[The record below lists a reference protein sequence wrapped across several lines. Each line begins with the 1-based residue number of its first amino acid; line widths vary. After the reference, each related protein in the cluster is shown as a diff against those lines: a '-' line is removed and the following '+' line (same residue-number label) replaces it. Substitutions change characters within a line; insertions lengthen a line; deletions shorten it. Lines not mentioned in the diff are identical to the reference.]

1 MRTVTGALRNC
12 SSRVWNSKRESYQSA
27 NDSGGAEKCIPV
39 TAAGLLENKNQT
51 SVPDAGRRDTQE
63 KGFLN
68 PMADKEQR
76 PGRSDHAGKL
86 VPQAEKKLHE
96 AVCMLLVEL
105 CERFT
110 FFGIVCNMI
119 LFCTAKLG
127 YRSHQ
132 AAMVNMCFVGTSTL
146 TPVLVGWLAEYLVG
160 RIKLVCICMFLHF
173 LGTAL
178 LPVVSFPFEDVYV
191 DRRHVLL
198 TLPKREQ
205 KIVFYFALLT
215 ASLGIGGIRA
225 IVCPLS
231 AYSLEDCGPK
241 ELLSFFNWFHWLVN
255 LNSAVVFVSISYI
268 QQSVARNLGF
278 LIPFVSGLMAMITIH
293 MVRGEMIYKPKADSS
308 LLTTFGVIFSA
319 LKTCCVRH
327 RYLSTAVASW
337 LDHAKENHGGHY
349 SETQVEGTK
358 SLTRL
363 FPLFTFQ
370 ILYRTCIMQIPSGYY
385 LQTMNSNL
393 HFSGFVLPVAAMN
406 VISIVPLLILV
417 PILECVNSWLF
428 SSKNT
433 AHSPTIYIGSGG
445 ILCNPVQMSATYST
459 SIVGHLSA
467 ALSVMVAGFSEMHRK
482 HFPQVEQTLSQEVL
496 LVSSMSCFHL
506 APQYILLG
514 VAEALVTPS
523 CSWFPHLLHEGK
535 LERFFFF
542 LASLMMVNTLG
553 FWTIAH
559 RYNNLHE
566 DCTDEFRGNLPGE
579 KLLKHEK
586 AIKCYNAVL
595 ESSPILSPV
604 ENT

>member
-1 MRTVTGALRNC
+1 M
-12 SSRVWNSKRESYQSA
+12 
-27 NDSGGAEKCIPV
+27 
-39 TAAGLLENKNQT
+39 
-51 SVPDAGRRDTQE
+51 PDTGRRDTQE

-68 PMADKEQR
+68 HMADKEQR

-86 VPQAEKKLHE
+86 MPQAEKKLQE
-96 AVCMLLVEL
+96 AVCVLLVEL

-160 RIKLVCICMFLHF
+160 RTKLVCICMFLHF

-178 LPVVSFPFEDVYV
+178 LPVVSFPFEDVYI
-191 DRRHVLL
+191 DRRHILL

-293 MVRGEMIYKPKADSS
+293 MIRGEMIYKPKADSS

-327 RYLSTAVASW
+327 RYFSIAVASW

-433 AHSPTIYIGSGG
+433 GHSPTIYI
-445 ILCNPVQMSATYST
+445 V
-459 SIVGHLSA
+459 VGHFSA

-496 LVSSMSCFHL
+496 LVSSMPCFHL

-523 CSWFPHLLHEGK
+523 CSLLSFWLVPERMRGISMHFLALFNGAGCFMGALFVQTAHAGTQGSWFPHLLHEGK

-559 RYNNLHE
+559 RYNNMHE
-566 DCTDEFRGNLPGE
+566 DCTNEFRGNLPGE

-604 ENT
+604 EKT

>member
-1 MRTVTGALRNC
+1 M
-12 SSRVWNSKRESYQSA
+12 
-27 NDSGGAEKCIPV
+27 
-39 TAAGLLENKNQT
+39 
-51 SVPDAGRRDTQE
+51 PDADRRDVQE

-68 PMADKEQR
+68 HMADKEQLL
-76 PGRSDHAGKL
+76 PGRSNHAGKL
-86 VPQAEKKLHE
+86 PQPEKKLHE
-96 AVCMLLVEL
+96 AVCVLLLEL

-119 LFCTAKLG
+119 LFCTVKLG
-127 YRSHQ
+127 YRSYQ
-132 AAMVNMCFVGTSTL
+132 AAIVNMCFVGTSTL

-160 RIKLVCICMFLHF
+160 RTKLVCICMFLHF

-178 LPVVSFPFEDVYV
+178 LPVVSFPFEDIYI
-191 DRRHVLL
+191 DKRHVLH

-205 KIVFYFALLT
+205 KIVFCFALLT

-293 MVRGEMIYKPKADSS
+293 MVRGEMIYKPKTGKRHS
-308 LLTTFGVIFSA
+308 LLTTFGVIVSA
-319 LKTCCVRH
+319 LKACCVRY
-327 RYLSTAVASW
+327 RYFSMGVTNW
-337 LDHAKENHGGHY
+337 LDHAKENHGGQY
-349 SETQVEGTK
+349 SEIQVESTK
-358 SLTRL
+358 SLARL
-363 FPLFTFQ
+363 FPLFAFQ

-417 PILECVNSWLF
+417 PILECINSWLF
-428 SSKNT
+428 NSKDT
-433 AHSPTIYIGSGG
+433 GHSPTTYI
-445 ILCNPVQMSATYST
+445 V
-459 SIVGHLSA
+459 VGHLCA
-467 ALSVMVAGFSEMHRK
+467 ALSVMVAGFSEIHRK
-482 HFPQVEQTLSQEVL
+482 HFPQVEQTFSEEGR
-496 LVSSMSCFHL
+496 LVSSMPCFHL

-523 CSWFPHLLHEGK
+523 CSLLSFWLVPERMRGISMHFLALFNGAGCFLGPCLMLQGKLILFQMSALPGNWFPHLLHEGK

-553 FWTIAH
+553 CSGHGTDLHCTWFCT
-559 RYNNLHE
+559 NLQK
-566 DCTDEFRGNLPGE
+566 T
-579 KLLKHEK
+579 LL
-586 AIKCYNAVL
+586 
-595 ESSPILSPV
+595 LSQ
-604 ENT
+604 

>member
-1 MRTVTGALRNC
+1 M
-12 SSRVWNSKRESYQSA
+12 
-27 NDSGGAEKCIPV
+27 P
-39 TAAGLLENKNQT
+39 AA
-51 SVPDAGRRDTQE
+51 DTQE
-63 KGFLN
+63 KGFMN
-68 PMADKEQR
+68 HMADKEQR
-76 PGRSDHAGKL
+76 AGKE
-86 VPQAEKKLHE
+86 PEGEKKLHE
-96 AVCMLLVEL
+96 AVCVLLVEL

-119 LFCTAKLG
+119 LFCTARLG
-127 YRSHQ
+127 YPSHQ

-160 RIKLVCICMFLHF
+160 RTKLVCICMLLHF

-178 LPVVSFPFEDVYV
+178 LPVVSFPFEDVHI

-225 IVCPLS
+225 LVCPLS
-231 AYSLEDCGPK
+231 AYSLEDYGPK
-241 ELLSFFNWFHWLVN
+241 DLLSFFNWFHWLIN

-319 LKTCCVRH
+319 LKTCCVRQ
-327 RYLSTAVASW
+327 RYLGTAVPSW
-337 LDHAKENHGGHY
+337 LDHAKEHHGGHY

-358 SLTRL
+358 SLARL

-370 ILYRTCIMQIPSGYY
+370 ILYRTCIMQIPSAYY

-393 HFSGFVLPVAAMN
+393 HFGGFVLPVAAMN

-417 PILECVNSWLF
+417 PILECINSWLF
-428 SSKNT
+428 SSKDT
-433 AHSPTIYIGSGG
+433 GHSPTIYI
-445 ILCNPVQMSATYST
+445 V
-459 SIVGHLSA
+459 VGQLSA
-467 ALSVMVAGFSEMHRK
+467 ALSVVAAGFCEMHRK
-482 HFPQVEQTLSQEVL
+482 RFPQVEQTLSEELL
-496 LVSSMSCFHL
+496 LVSSMPCFHL

-523 CSWFPHLLHEGK
+523 CSLLSFWLMPERMRGISMHFLALFNGAGCFVGALIVQTAHAGTQGSWFPHSLHEGK

-553 FWTIAH
+553 FWAIAH

-566 DCTDEFRGNLPGE
+566 DCTNGFRGGFPGE
-579 KLLKHEK
+579 KLLKHAK
-586 AIKCYNAVL
+586 AIKHYNSVL

-604 ENT
+604 EKT

>member
-1 MRTVTGALRNC
+1 MSDT
-12 SSRVWNSKRESYQSA
+12 
-27 NDSGGAEKCIPV
+27 D
-39 TAAGLLENKNQT
+39 
-51 SVPDAGRRDTQE
+51 RRDVQG

-68 PMADKEQR
+68 HMVDKEQS
-76 PGRSDHAGKL
+76 PLAGRSNRDGKL
-86 VPQAEKKLHE
+86 SQPEKKLQE
-96 AVCMLLVEL
+96 AICVLLVEL

-119 LFCTAKLG
+119 HFCTVKLG
-127 YRSHQ
+127 YRNYQ
-132 AAMVNMCFVGTSTL
+132 AAIVNMCFVGTSML
-146 TPVLVGWLAEYLVG
+146 TPVLVGWIAECLVG

-178 LPVVSFPFEDVYV
+178 LPVVSFPFEDIYI
-191 DRRHVLL
+191 DRRHVLH

-231 AYSLEDCGPK
+231 AYNLEECGPK
-241 ELLSFFNWFHWLVN
+241 ELLSFFNWFYWLVN

-278 LIPFVSGLMAMITIH
+278 LIPFVSGIMAIITIH
-293 MVRGEMIYKPKADSS
+293 MMRGEMIYKPKADSS
-308 LLTTFGVIFSA
+308 LLTTFGVIGSA
-319 LKTCCVRH
+319 LKTRCVQY
-327 RYLSTAVASW
+327 RYFGGGVTSW
-337 LDHAKENHGGHY
+337 LDHAKENYGGQY
-349 SETQVEGTK
+349 SEIQVESTK
-358 SLTRL
+358 SLARL

-370 ILYRTCIMQIPSGYY
+370 ILYRTCLMQIPSGYY

-393 HFSGFVLPVAAMN
+393 HFSGFVFPIAAMN

-417 PILECVNSWLF
+417 PILECINSSCLF
-428 SSKNT
+428 SSKDT
-433 AHSPTIYIGSGG
+433 GHSPTIYI
-445 ILCNPVQMSATYST
+445 V
-459 SIVGHLSA
+459 VGQLSA
-467 ALSVMVAGFSEMHRK
+467 ALSVMVAGFSEIHRK
-482 HFPQVEQTLSQEVL
+482 HFPQVEQTLSEEVL
-496 LVSSMSCFHL
+496 LVSSMPCFHL

-523 CSWFPHLLHEGK
+523 CALLSFRLVPERIRGISMHFLALFNGVGCFMGAFFVQTAHAGTQGNWFPHLLHEGK

-559 RYNNLHE
+559 RYKKLHQ
-566 DCTDEFRGNLPGE
+566 DYTNEFRGSHSGE

-586 AIKCYNAVL
+586 AIKRYDTVL
-595 ESSPILSPV
+595 ESSPILPPME
-604 ENT
+604 EN

>member
-1 MRTVTGALRNC
+1 M
-12 SSRVWNSKRESYQSA
+12 
-27 NDSGGAEKCIPV
+27 
-39 TAAGLLENKNQT
+39 
-51 SVPDAGRRDTQE
+51 PDADTQE
-63 KGFLN
+63 KGFVN
-68 PMADKEQR
+68 YMADKEQR
-76 PGRSDHAGKL
+76 AGRSSPAGM
-86 VPQAEKKLHE
+86 VPEGEKKLHE
-96 AVCMLLVEL
+96 AVCVLLVEL

-119 LFCTAKLG
+119 LFCTARLG
-127 YRSHQ
+127 YPSHQ

-160 RIKLVCICMFLHF
+160 RTKLVCICMFLHF

-178 LPVVSFPFEDVYV
+178 LPVVSFPFEDVHI
-191 DRRHVLL
+191 DRRHILL

-293 MVRGEMIYKPKADSS
+293 MVRGEMIYKPKTGKRHS

-327 RYLSTAVASW
+327 RYLSTAVPSW

-358 SLTRL
+358 SLARL

-393 HFSGFVLPVAAMN
+393 HFGGFVLPVAAMN

-417 PILECVNSWLF
+417 PILECINSWLF
-428 SSKNT
+428 SSKDT
-433 AHSPTIYIGSGG
+433 GHSPTIYI
-445 ILCNPVQMSATYST
+445 
-459 SIVGHLSA
+459 GHLSA
-467 ALSVMVAGFSEMHRK
+467 ALSVMAAGFSEIHRK
-482 HFPQVEQTLSQEVL
+482 RFPQVEQTLSEELL
-496 LVSSMSCFHL
+496 LVSSMPCFHL

-523 CSWFPHLLHEGK
+523 CSLLSFWLVPERMRGISMHFLALFNGAGCFMGALIVQTLILLQMSPSPGSWFPHLLHEGK

-553 FWTIAH
+553 FWAIAH
-559 RYNNLHE
+559 RYHNILMKKSF
-566 DCTDEFRGNLPGE
+566 D
-579 KLLKHEK
+579 LK
-586 AIKCYNAVL
+586 CL
-595 ESSPILSPV
+595 
-604 ENT
+604 TFQ

>member
-1 MRTVTGALRNC
+1 ML
-12 SSRVWNSKRESYQSA
+12 
-27 NDSGGAEKCIPV
+27 
-39 TAAGLLENKNQT
+39 
-51 SVPDAGRRDTQE
+51 DADRRDMQE
-63 KGFLN
+63 KQLLN
-68 PMADKEQR
+68 HTADKEQQPL
-76 PGRSDHAGKL
+76 PGVSNHAGNL
-86 VPQAEKKLHE
+86 SQPQKKLQE
-96 AVCMLLVEL
+96 AICVLLVEL

-119 LFCTAKLG
+119 LFCTVKLG
-127 YRSHQ
+127 YRNYQ
-132 AAMVNMCFVGTSTL
+132 AAIVNMCFVGTSML
-146 TPVLVGWLAEYLVG
+146 TPVLVGWLAECLVG

-178 LPVVSFPFEDVYV
+178 LPVVAFPFEDVYI
-191 DRRHVLL
+191 DRRHILHTL
-198 TLPKREQ
+198 TKREQ

-241 ELLSFFNWFHWLVN
+241 ELLSFFNWFYWLVN

-278 LIPFVSGLMAMITIH
+278 LIPFVSVLMAIITIH
-293 MVRGEMIYKPKADSS
+293 MVRGEMIYKPKTDSS
-308 LLTTFGVIFSA
+308 LLTTFGVIVSA
-319 LKTCCVRH
+319 LKMSCVRY
-327 RYLSTAVASW
+327 RYFSGGMINW
-337 LDHAKENHGGHY
+337 LDHAKENYGGQY
-349 SETQVEGTK
+349 SETQVESMK
-358 SLTRL
+358 SLARL

-370 ILYRTCIMQIPSGYY
+370 ILYRMCVMQIPSGYY

-417 PILECVNSWLF
+417 PILECINSNLF
-428 SSKNT
+428 SSKDT
-433 AHSPTIYIGSGG
+433 GHSPTIYIVVG
-445 ILCNPVQMSATYST
+445 QFSA
-459 SIVGHLSA
+459 V
-467 ALSVMVAGFSEMHRK
+467 LSVMVAGFTEIHRK
-482 HFPQVEQTLSQEVL
+482 HFPQVEQTLSEEVL
-496 LVSSMSCFHL
+496 LVSSMPCFHL

-523 CSWFPHLLHEGK
+523 CSLLSFWLVPERMRGISMHFLTLFNGAGCFMGAFFVQTAHAGSQGNWFPHLLHEGK

-559 RYNNLHE
+559 RYNNLNQKY
-566 DCTDEFRGNLPGE
+566 TNEFRASLPEE
-579 KLLKHEK
+579 KLLKGGK
-586 AIKCYNAVL
+586 AIKHYSSVL
-595 ESSPILSPV
+595 ERSPILSPM
-604 ENT
+604 EKN

>member
-1 MRTVTGALRNC
+1 
-12 SSRVWNSKRESYQSA
+12 
-27 NDSGGAEKCIPV
+27 
-39 TAAGLLENKNQT
+39 
-51 SVPDAGRRDTQE
+51 
-63 KGFLN
+63 
-68 PMADKEQR
+68 MADKEH
-76 PGRSDHAGKL
+76 PPLLGRSSRAGEL
-86 VPQAEKKLHE
+86 PQAEKKLQE
-96 AVCMLLVEL
+96 AVCVLLVEL

-146 TPVLVGWLAEYLVG
+146 SPVLLGWLAEHLVG
-160 RIKLVCICMFLHF
+160 RVRLVCICMVLHF

-178 LPVVSFPFEDVYV
+178 LPVVSFPFEDVYI
-191 DRRHVLL
+191 DRRHILL

-231 AYSLEDCGPK
+231 AYSLEDCAPK

-293 MVRGEMIYKPKADSS
+293 MVRGDMIYRPKTDSS
-308 LLTTFGVIFSA
+308 LLTALGVICSA
-319 LKTCCVRH
+319 LRTCCVRY
-327 RYLSTAVASW
+327 RYFGTATPSW
-337 LDHAKENHGGHY
+337 LDLAKENHGGRY
-349 SETQVEGTK
+349 SESQVEGTK
-358 SLTRL
+358 SLARL

-370 ILYRTCIMQIPSGYY
+370 ILYRTCVMQIPSGYY

-393 HFSGFVLPVAAMN
+393 HFGGFFLPVAAMN

-417 PILECVNSWLF
+417 PILECINSWLF
-428 SSKNT
+428 SSKDT
-433 AHSPTIYIGSGG
+433 GHSPAIYI
-445 ILCNPVQMSATYST
+445 V
-459 SIVGHLSA
+459 VGHFCA
-467 ALSVMVAGFSEMHRK
+467 ALSVMVAGFSEIHRK
-482 HFPQVEQTLSQEVL
+482 HFPQVEQTLSKEVL
-496 LVSSMSCFHL
+496 LVSSMPCFHL

-523 CSWFPHLLHEGK
+523 CKMRGISMHFLALFNGAGCFMGALFVQTAHAGTQGNWFPHLLHEGK

-553 FWTIAH
+553 FWSIAH

-566 DCTDEFRGNLPGE
+566 DGTNEFRGNLPGE

-586 AIKCYNAVL
+586 AIKHYNAVL
-595 ESSPILSPV
+595 ETSPILSPV
-604 ENT
+604 EKT

>member
-1 MRTVTGALRNC
+1 M
-12 SSRVWNSKRESYQSA
+12 
-27 NDSGGAEKCIPV
+27 
-39 TAAGLLENKNQT
+39 
-51 SVPDAGRRDTQE
+51 PDADRRDMQ

-68 PMADKEQR
+68 HMADKEQGPL
-76 PGRSDHAGKL
+76 PGGSNHAGKL
-86 VPQAEKKLHE
+86 PQAEKKLQE
-96 AVCMLLVEL
+96 AVCVLLVEL

-119 LFCTAKLG
+119 LFCTVKLG

-132 AAMVNMCFVGTSTL
+132 AAIVNMCFVGSSTL

-178 LPVVSFPFEDVYV
+178 LPVVSFPFEDVYI
-191 DRRHVLL
+191 DRRHILH

-278 LIPFVSGLMAMITIH
+278 LIPFVSGLMGMITVH
-293 MVRGEMIYKPKADSS
+293 MVRGEMIYKPKTDSS
-308 LLTTFGVIFSA
+308 LLTTFGVICSA
-319 LKTCCVRH
+319 LKACCVRY
-327 RYLSTAVASW
+327 RYFSTGLTSW
-337 LDHAKENHGGHY
+337 LDHAKENHGGQY

-358 SLTRL
+358 SLARL

-417 PILECVNSWLF
+417 PILECINSWLF
-428 SSKNT
+428 SPKDNG
-433 AHSPTIYIGSGG
+433 HSPTIYIGSLLSFWLVPERMRG
-445 ILCNPVQMSATYST
+445 ISMHFLALFNGAGCFMGAFFVQTAHTGT
-459 SIVGHLSA
+459 QGN
-467 ALSVMVAGFSEMHRK
+467 
-482 HFPQVEQTLSQEVL
+482 
-496 LVSSMSCFHL
+496 
-506 APQYILLG
+506 
-514 VAEALVTPS
+514 
-523 CSWFPHLLHEGK
+523 WFPHLLHEGK

-559 RYNNLHE
+559 RYNNLHQ
-566 DCTDEFRGNLPGE
+566 DCTNEFRGCLPGE

-586 AIKCYNAVL
+586 AIKHYNAVL
-595 ESSPILSPV
+595 ESSPILSPM
-604 ENT
+604 EKT

>member
-1 MRTVTGALRNC
+1 MPA
-12 SSRVWNSKRESYQSA
+12 
-27 NDSGGAEKCIPV
+27 AE
-39 TAAGLLENKNQT
+39 
-51 SVPDAGRRDTQE
+51 RRDSLE

-68 PMADKEQR
+68 HMAGRETQPL
-76 PGRSDHAGKL
+76 PGRGPHAGEL
-86 VPQAEKKLHE
+86 PGAEKKLHE
-96 AVCMLLVEL
+96 AVCVLLVEL

-119 LFCTAKLG
+119 LFCTARLD
-127 YRSHQ
+127 YRAYQ
-132 AAMVNMCFVGTSTL
+132 AAMLNMCFVGTSTL
-146 TPVLVGWLAEYLVG
+146 SPVLLGWLAQHLLG
-160 RIKLVCICMFLHF
+160 RVRLVCICLFLHF

-178 LPVVSFPFEDVYV
+178 LPVVSFPFEDVHI

-205 KIVFYFALLT
+205 KILFYFALLT

-231 AYSLEDCGPK
+231 AYSLEGCAPK

-278 LIPFVSGLMAMITIH
+278 LIPFVSGLMAMITVH
-293 MVRGEMIYKPKADSS
+293 MVRGEMIYKPKTDSS

-319 LKTCCVRH
+319 LRTSCARH
-327 RYLSTAVASW
+327 RYFSTGCW
-337 LDHAKENHGGHY
+337 LDLAKENHGGHY
-349 SETQVEGTK
+349 SESQVEGTK

-370 ILYRTCIMQIPSGYY
+370 ILYRMCMMQIPSGYY

-393 HFSGFVLPVAAMN
+393 HFSGFFLPVAAMN

-417 PILECVNSWLF
+417 PILECINSWLF
-428 SSKNT
+428 SSKDT
-433 AHSPTIYIGSGG
+433 GHSPTIYI
-445 ILCNPVQMSATYST
+445 V
-459 SIVGHLSA
+459 VGHFCA
-467 ALSVMVAGFSEMHRK
+467 ALSVMVAGFSEIHRK
-482 HFPQVEQTLSQEVL
+482 RFPQVEQTLSKEVL
-496 LVSSMSCFHL
+496 LVSSMPCFHL

-523 CSWFPHLLHEGK
+523 CSLLSFWLVPERMRGISMHFLALFNGAGCFMGALFVQTAHAGTQGSWFPHLLHEGK

-553 FWTIAH
+553 FWSIAH
-559 RYNNLHE
+559 RYNNLHG
-566 DCTDEFRGNLPGE
+566 DCTNEFRGSFPGE

-586 AIKCYNAVL
+586 TIKDYNAVL

-604 ENT
+604 EKT